1 MFNFFSNA
9 VGSVFVMI
17 KLTNQSELIRD
28 ERVSIV
34 VLLLVF
40 IVISLGVW
48 YFGQIVM
55 KSVKKLARFNDN
67 AIE

>member
-1 MFNFFSNA
+1 
-9 VGSVFVMI
+9 MI